1 MKRPFNW
8 RLWGGLALAVLAIV
22 SYFAFFS
29 RFPVTRDVP
38 WVPFLLFVVAAVLLV
53 SGWRRATGKILPSI
67 VAVLGFL
74 LMGFFTYLVTIDS
87 RDVPAS
93 AGAPAVGQKAPEF
106 TLADTNNRPVSL
118 ASALAGSKG
127 VLLVFYRGYW

>member
-38 WVPFLLFVVAAVLLV
+38 WVPFLLFVIAAVLLV

-127 VLLVFYRGYW
+127 VVLVFYRGYW

>member
-8 RLWGGLALAVLAIV
+8 RPWGGLLLAFVAIV

-38 WVPFLLFVVAAVLLV
+38 WVPFLLFVVAAVLLI

-74 LMGFFTYLVTIDS
+74 LMGFFTYLVTIGSKDM
-87 RDVPAS
+87 PAA

-106 TLADTNNRPVSL
+106 TLPDTNNRPVSL
-118 ASALAGSKG
+118 ASTLAGSKG
-127 VLLVFYRGYW
+127 VVLVFYRGFW